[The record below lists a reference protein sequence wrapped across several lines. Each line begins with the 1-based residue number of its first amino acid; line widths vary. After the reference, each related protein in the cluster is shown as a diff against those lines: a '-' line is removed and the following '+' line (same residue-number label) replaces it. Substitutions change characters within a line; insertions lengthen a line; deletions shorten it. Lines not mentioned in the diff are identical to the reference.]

1 MGAAKSL
8 AMTYSDREYL
18 LYYIDRKDHPNV
30 QKLIQKRPD
39 LLNGKLTDNTKM
51 TPLFRTCYNGD
62 LATTTFL
69 IEHCKADVN
78 QPTEAGETPLVAAVK
93 RGHIRIVRYL
103 L

>member
-18 LYYIDRKDHPNV
+18 LYHIDRKDHPNIE
-30 QKLIQKRPD
+30 KLIEKRPD
-39 LLNGKLTDNTKM
+39 LLNGKLTENTKM

-62 LATTTFL
+62 LQTTTFL
-69 IEHCKADVN
+69 IEKCNADIN
-78 QPTEAGETPLVAAVK
+78 QPTEGGETPLIAAVK
-93 RGHIRIVRYL
+93 RNHIRIVRHL